1 MAVSEIWIAVIDDD
15 AAVRNSLKFS
25 LEVDG
30 YMVRAFADADEFLQ
44 LGDAANCQCLIVDQ
58 HMPRQ
63 TGLELVAA
71 LRRRGVATPVLLMS
85 GRVTPALTRQ
95 AMDAGVPI
103 IEKPFVGNSLIEFIR
118 AAVGGASN

>member
-1 MAVSEIWIAVIDDD
+1 MAVSEVWIAVIDDD

-30 YMVRAFADADEFLQ
+30 YMVRAFADADEFLRAS
-44 LGDAANCQCLIVDQ
+44 DAADCRCLIVDQ
-58 HMPRQ
+58 HMPQQ

-71 LRRRGVATPVLLMS
+71 LRKRGVATPVLLMS

-103 IEKPFVGNSLIEFIR
+103 IEKPFVGNSVIEFIR

>member
-1 MAVSEIWIAVIDDD
+1 MAVSKLWIAVIDDD

-30 YMVRAFADADEFLQ
+30 YMVRTFADADEFLRAS
-44 LGDAANCQCLIVDQ
+44 DAANCRCLIVDQ

-103 IEKPFVGNSLIEFIR
+103 IEKPFVGNSVVEFIR

>member
-1 MAVSEIWIAVIDDD
+1 MPVSQLWIAVIDDD
-15 AAVRNSLKFS
+15 FAVRNSLKFS

-30 YMVRAFADADEFLQ
+30 YMVRTFADADEFLRAN
-44 LGDAANCQCLIVDQ
+44 DAANCRCLIVDQ
-58 HMPRQ
+58 HMPRK

-95 AMDAGVPI
+95 AMEAGVPI
-103 IEKPFVGNSLIEFIR
+103 IEKPFVGNSVIEFIR